1 VIASDQFFTSR
12 SEQLAALTLRHAV
25 PTIYQY
31 REFAVAGG
39 LQSYGADVADTYR
52 VAAQQAATRLL
63 RSQPDFRVTHAEEAF
78 PTRSRSSAI
87 EWLQPFGRRVCR
99 ASWVIPP
106 ADDFRFW
113 HVSDMFMGDRTIGFS
128 STGIIPLVGPAG
140 TLVGTDRIHQD
151 VDLITARISYRW
163 GSPVVAQYWHRPEFK
178 AIERESRGA

>member
-1 VIASDQFFTSR
+1 MQSSEGWPNWGGWARDRQRSILTSR

-87 EWLQPFGRRVCR
+87 E
-99 ASWVIPP
+99 
-106 ADDFRFW
+106 
-113 HVSDMFMGDRTIGFS
+113 
-128 STGIIPLVGPAG
+128 
-140 TLVGTDRIHQD
+140 
-151 VDLITARISYRW
+151 
-163 GSPVVAQYWHRPEFK
+163 
-178 AIERESRGA
+178 